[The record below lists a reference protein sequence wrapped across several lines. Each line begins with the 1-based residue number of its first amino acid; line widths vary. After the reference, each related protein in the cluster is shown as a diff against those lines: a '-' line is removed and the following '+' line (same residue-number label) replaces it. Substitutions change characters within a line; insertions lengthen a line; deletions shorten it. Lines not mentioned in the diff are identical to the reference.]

1 MSLVRLDKIQ
11 AAYNG
16 NLESVVHNADMANGS
31 VVMLGGL
38 VAGERELRQ
47 VVVPTVASSGTEE
60 LLLVAAPEVN
70 YSPLE
75 KDEDF
80 LNKANK
86 AARAYHLSV
95 GDIFTVTDDML
106 AGVSVVGEYIVPADG
121 LKLGV
126 SATVPTTPA
135 PRFLGKVLEKTT
147 LGYEGAAATV
157 IQVVKA

>member
-1 MSLVRLDKIQ
+1 MSLVRLDKVQ

-47 VVVPTVASSGTEE
+47 VVAPTALKAAEE
-60 LLLVAAPEVN
+60 EILLVASPEVN

-80 LNKANK
+80 VNKANK

-95 GDIFTVTDDML
+95 GDIFTVTDDMIS
-106 AGVSVVGEYIVPADG
+106 GSSVVGQFVGAIDG
-121 LKLGV
+121 LKLGA
-126 SATVPTTPA
+126 SATAPTT
-135 PRFLGKVLEKTT
+135 RFSGLVLEKTT
-147 LGYEGAAATV
+147 LGYNGAAATV
-157 IQVVKA
+157 IQVLKA

>member
-1 MSLVRLDKIQ
+1 MSLVRLDKIA

-16 NLESVVHNADMANGS
+16 NLESVKHSADMGNGS

-47 VVVPTVASSGTEE
+47 VVVPTAALAANDEI
-60 LLLVAAPEVN
+60 LLVASPEVN

-80 LNKANK
+80 VNKANK

-106 AGVSVVGEYIVPADG
+106 SGSSVVGQFVGAIDG
-121 LKLGV
+121 LKLGA
-126 SATVPTTPA
+126 SATAPTT
-135 PRFLGKVLEKTT
+135 RFAGKVLEKTT
-147 LGYEGAAATV
+147 LGYDAAPATV
-157 IQVVKA
+157 IQVLKA